1 MKVSLRLII
10 AALLLIPYSVIAQ
23 TNEWATQYVTTDDG
37 ANGTGYQT
45 SSVAVLGPNSFVALV
60 TQTPPT
66 TPTGRDVFNPPG
78 NYLVG
83 YVDADSVNG
92 RVAQQE
98 YQPAGQ
104 FEVWASGL
112 DQVTFAGAWQIA
124 GGSNNRV
131 YVANN
136 DANHNILVF
145 ELTPL
150 GVISTDFRMETGT
163 ENIYAIEVSSAGY
176 VYVVDYQGTDAKT
189 NEVKVFAPIG
199 TPGSSWDVVGGHN
212 DAPATTINL
221 PPGIYQGVT
230 VSGDGSQV
238 FVSSVTDR
246 KILKFAGNPVNGYT
260 QDQSFN
266 VTLSANDIAFDIDGL
281 RVAAPRFLGLAFLD
295 DPGLVFA
302 ATDTFICAGS
312 SVETCGGYVT
322 GRIFVIDGSSGVVA
336 DTIDIAEWNFRLSGA
351 YNSRA
356 GGTAGTL
363 GGYTSVYDVDVSDE
377 PAVYTQTYYGWAV
390 EKWLYDGDLGL
401 LVSVKQRP
409 GLAPRGFALRQNY
422 PNPFNPTTTI
432 EFELPA
438 SEHVTLSVYTMLGQ
452 KVVTLVN
459 QRMAPGVYQVGFD
472 AGKLPSG
479 TYFYQVEAGKL
490 KTTKKMILA
499 K

>member
-1 MKVSLRLII
+1 MKSSLRILI
-10 AALLLIPYSVIAQ
+10 AASMLITYGVMAQ
-23 TNEWATQYVTTDDG
+23 TNQWATQYVTTDD
-37 ANGTGYQT
+37 ADNGTGYQT
-45 SSVAVLGPNSFVALV
+45 ASVAVLGPNSFVALV

-83 YVDADSVNG
+83 YMDADSTQG
-92 RVAQQE
+92 RVALQE

-124 GGSNNRV
+124 GGSDNRV

-150 GVISTDFRMETGT
+150 GIIATDFRMETGT
-163 ENIYAIEVSSAGY
+163 ENIYAIEVDTAGY

-199 TPGSSWDVVGGHN
+199 APGTTWEVVGGHN
-212 DAPATTINL
+212 DAPVTTIDL

-230 VSGDGSQV
+230 VSGDGGQV
-238 FVSSVTDR
+238 FVSTVEGR
-246 KILKFAGNPVNGYT
+246 RILKFVGDPVNGYV
-260 QDQSFN
+260 QDMSFN
-266 VTLSANDIAFDIDGL
+266 VALAANDIAFDEDGL
-281 RVAAPRFLGLAFLD
+281 RVAAPRFLGMSYLD
-295 DPGLVFA
+295 DPGLLFA
-302 ATDTFICAGS
+302 AVDTFLCVSAS
-312 SVETCGGYVT
+312 SATCGGYVT

-336 DTIDIAEWNFRLSGA
+336 DTIDIAEWNFRLGGA
-351 YNSRA
+351 YNTRP
-356 GGTAGTL
+356 GGTAGTY
-363 GGYTSVYDVDVSDE
+363 GGFASVYDVEVSTE

-401 LVSVKQRP
+401 LVRVAQKP
-409 GLAPRGFALRQNY
+409 GLVPHGFALNQNY
-422 PNPFNPTTTI
+422 PNPFNPSTTI

-452 KVVTLVN
+452 KVATLVN
-459 QRMAPGVYQVGFD
+459 QRMAPGIYQVGFN

-479 TYFYQVEAGKL
+479 TYFYQLEAGKL
-490 KTTKKMILA
+490 KTTKKMVLA